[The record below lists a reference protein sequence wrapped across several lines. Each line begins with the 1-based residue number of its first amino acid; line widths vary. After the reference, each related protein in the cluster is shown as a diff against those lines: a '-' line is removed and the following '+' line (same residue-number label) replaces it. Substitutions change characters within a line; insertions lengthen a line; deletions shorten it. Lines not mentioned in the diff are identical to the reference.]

1 MSCPFYGHAIAF
13 VNGTHPV
20 MMDTGGNQCA
30 LMTGAHSPCRME
42 IQGARPNWAECD
54 RNPENNGSGFD
65 AVITRTMTQEEA
77 RRRWPGAFDAQEKR
91 EEARR
96 RFPGAFDA
104 QESEP

>member
-1 MSCPFYGHAIAF
+1 MSCPFYGHAVAF

-20 MMDTGGNQCA
+20 MMDSGGNQCA

-42 IQGARPNWAECD
+42 IGGARPNWGECI
-54 RNPENNGSGFD
+54 RNPENNGS
-65 AVITRTMTQEEA
+65 
-77 RRRWPGAFDAQEKR
+77 AFDIVLPPVQMTR

-96 RFPGAFDA
+96 RLPGAFDA

>member
-1 MSCPFYGHAIAF
+1 MSCPFYGHAVAF

-20 MMDTGGNQCA
+20 MMETGGNQCA
-30 LMTGAHSPCRME
+30 LITGAHSPCRME
-42 IQGARPNWAECD
+42 LEGDPAQWEKCK
-54 RNPENNGSGFD
+54 RNPENNGTGYD
-65 AVITRTMTQEEA
+65 LTIRQRMT
-77 RRRWPGAFDAQEKR
+77 R